1 MARPPTYSML
11 SDSEPDAMTVRICRL
26 TLIALI
32 AAASGVAGAADLF
45 VIAHP
50 EVRLSRA
57 EVVEVFRGNR
67 QFAGDVMLQPV
78 DNASAR
84 GEFVSRALGI
94 DEVRYESHWTR
105 KSFREGLLPP
115 PLKSGDRDVASFV
128 MRTPGA
134 IGYVHQAPEGA
145 NIIAR
150 Y

>member
-1 MARPPTYSML
+1 MPPTSSML
-11 SDSEPDAMTVRICRL
+11 SASEPDAMTARIRRL
-26 TLIALI
+26 ALIALLAAGTG
-32 AAASGVAGAADLF
+32 AAAAADLF
-45 VIAHP
+45 VIANQDVH
-50 EVRLSRA
+50 LSRA
-57 EVVEVFRGNR
+57 EVAEVFRGNR

-84 GEFVSRALGI
+84 SEFVGRALGI

-128 MRTPGA
+128 ARTPGG
-134 IGYVHQAPEGA
+134 IGYVHQVPEGA
-145 NIIAR
+145 HVIAR

>member
-1 MARPPTYSML
+1 MPPAFSML
-11 SDSEPDAMTVRICRL
+11 SASEPDAMTACIRRL
-26 TLIALI
+26 ALIALI
-32 AAASGVAGAADLF
+32 AAGSAAAGAADLF

-50 EVRLSRA
+50 DVQLSRA

-84 GEFVSRALGI
+84 EEFVSRALGI

-134 IGYVHQAPEGA
+134 IGYVHQVPEGA
-145 NIIAR
+145 HVITR